1 MPHFAEILTE
11 LDVSLHNLAL
21 LQLKSFANF
30 QLVTFS
36 VGKSLICTLITFPT
50 LIYSQRKFHDARL
63 FASLR
68 LFDGLE
74 YCVSTLESPFGLGFD
89 LQSFLISSFMHFFT
103 LLFIGHTK

>member
-36 VGKSLICTLITFPT
+36 VGIYLICTLITFPT

-68 LFDGLE
+68 LFDRLE
-74 YCVSTLESPFGLGFD
+74 YFD
-89 LQSFLISSFMHFFT
+89 EFHYYGALRLQKSIVEKGPIQK
-103 LLFIGHTK
+103 LF